1 MVTRRK
7 TEANFDY
14 MKRDIAMVEEY
25 PINPLKEKKITAG
38 EEAIRKAKFYDY
50 DLIKEWKLKKL
61 KEID

>member
-7 TEANFDY
+7 TEQNFDY
-14 MKRDIAMVEEY
+14 MTRDIAMEEVY

-38 EEAIRKAKFYDY
+38 EEAIRRAKFYDY
-50 DLIKEWKLKKL
+50 DLIKEWKIKKL